1 MVNRV
6 DKPSVKDWLIL
17 GGLLGS
23 IAIVALDIIAVRGRN
38 KTLRV
43 ELEKSAVS
51 AQVQVKQAEEKAA
64 EEISRIEQKIK
75 SFEKKA
81 IEANKKTAEVEVECR
96 EKMDSLRIA
105 HQNKLKEQKEDYEQ
119 RIAKMQEDFNKRLND
134 IKVSAAPQ
142 TTNVRAV
149 NNPEK
154 KVRCNRCQGHGI
166 IKVQERCKTCNG
178 RGRIEKET
186 GREWVDERRLGG
198 AYKTKLRIKKAVVD
212 CPDCLPGAFK
222 GGGSKGYTIESKQC
236 PKCNGVGSVSAK

>member
-64 EEISRIEQKIK
+64 DEIFRIEQKIK

-105 HQNKLKEQKEDYEQ
+105 NQKKLKELRDDYEQ
-119 RIAKMQEDFNKRLND
+119 RIAKMQEDLNKCVNN
-134 IKVSAAPQ
+134 IKASNALRTA
-142 TTNVRAV
+142 NVRV
-149 NNPEK
+149 SNDSKK
-154 KVRCNRCQGHGI
+154 KVCCNRCRGYGM
-166 IKVQERCKTCNG
+166 IKVKERCATCNG
-178 RGRIEKET
+178 HGRVDKVT
-186 GREWVDERRLGG
+186 GEEWVRELRLGG
-198 AYKTKLRIKKAVVD
+198 AHKSKLRIKKAVVD
-212 CPDCLPGAFK
+212 CPDCLPGTFK